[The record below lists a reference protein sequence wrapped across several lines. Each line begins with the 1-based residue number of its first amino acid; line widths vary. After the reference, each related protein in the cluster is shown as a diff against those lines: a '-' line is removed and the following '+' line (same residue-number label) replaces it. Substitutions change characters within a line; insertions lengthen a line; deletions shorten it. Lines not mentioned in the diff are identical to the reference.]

1 MCKYGEWAASLECP
15 FSSGMAPAVPAWVAL
30 AQVSL
35 MVTGRAFSLEG
46 DCPGCLDRGKE
57 TVMDQNIPLARGKEG
72 SREARALRV

>member
-15 FSSGMAPAVPAWVAL
+15 FSSGMAVPAWVAL

-57 TVMDQNIPLARGKEG
+57 MVMDQNIPLARGKEG